1 VRFAVRQALNVKNK
15 ETLGRVEMKKSLG
28 CRAEQQSVACL
39 AARAVLLALFMSD
52 NAHGDEVAAGETA

>member
-1 VRFAVRQALNVKNK
+1 
-15 ETLGRVEMKKSLG
+15 MKKSLG

-52 NAHGDEVAAGETA
+52 NAHGDEIAAGETA